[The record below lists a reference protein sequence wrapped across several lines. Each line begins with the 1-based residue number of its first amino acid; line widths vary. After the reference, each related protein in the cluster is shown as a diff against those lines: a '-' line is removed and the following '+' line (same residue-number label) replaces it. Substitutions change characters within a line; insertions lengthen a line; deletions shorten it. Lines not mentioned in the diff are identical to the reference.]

1 MFVADSKQISDDILV
16 KNTLAGDQESFKK
29 IIDKY
34 SKPIYNYLLRIMYFH
49 IQDSEDALAETMFKA
64 YSNLNS
70 FNTKLKF
77 SSWLYRIAH
86 NQAVDILKKKKH
98 KLIPLDDNF
107 KNFTFTPNFAMSQK
121 VDLEKILQALKEEDR
136 NLLTL
141 FYLEE
146 KTVTEIGQILKKRPT
161 TISVKLHRA
170 KARAQKQ
177 VQKKFKSSYAF

>member
-1 MFVADSKQISDDILV
+1 MVTGDKDLVSDEVLV
-16 KNTLAGDQESFKK
+16 NNAVKGDVQAFEQL
-29 IIDKY
+29 IEKY

-49 IQDSEDALAETMFKA
+49 IQDAEDALAETMFKA
-64 YSNLNS
+64 YTSLNS
-70 FNTKLKF
+70 FNQNLKF

-86 NQAVDILKKKKH
+86 NQAVDIFKKKKH
-98 KLIPLDDNF
+98 KLVELDDNMQ
-107 KNFTFTPNFAMSQK
+107 NFTFTDNSATIIK
-121 VDLEKILQALKEEDR
+121 EDIEKIMQVVKESDR

-146 KTVTEIGQILKKRPT
+146 KTITEIGQILKERPT

-177 VQKKFKSSYAF
+177 VQNKFKKKYEL